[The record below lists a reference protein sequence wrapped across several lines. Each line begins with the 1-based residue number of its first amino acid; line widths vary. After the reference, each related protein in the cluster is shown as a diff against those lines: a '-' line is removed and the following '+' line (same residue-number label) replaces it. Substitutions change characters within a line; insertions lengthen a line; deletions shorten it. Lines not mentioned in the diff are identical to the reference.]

1 MPMDSATAMAASMA
15 AMMLPTAVPFFAAYA
30 RRVRRP
36 APTALVVA
44 TYAATWAVIGA
55 AAYLVMTLVTLPS
68 GLYVAGIVIAFAG
81 LYALTPWKRHGE
93 ARCQEMCRE
102 PAPDGELRT
111 ALEQSL
117 VYFGGCV
124 ACSAGVMVALL
135 VLGMTN
141 IALMVA
147 GSALILLYKT
157 AGRWPQRSGLAV
169 SAALVV
175 VGVWQAGV
183 H

>member
-1 MPMDSATAMAASMA
+1 MNPALAMAASMA

-30 RRVRRP
+30 RKVRRP

-44 TYAATWAVIGA
+44 TYAAAWAVIGV
-55 AAYLVMTLVTLPS
+55 AAYLVMARVMLPS
-68 GLYVAGIVIAFAG
+68 GFYVAGIAIAFAG
-81 LYALTPWKRHGE
+81 LYALTPWKRHGQ
-93 ARCQEMCRE
+93 ARCQEMCRQSR
-102 PAPDGELRT
+102 PDGGLRG
-111 ALEQSL
+111 ALTTGL
-117 VYFGGCV
+117 VYSGSCI
-124 ACSAGVMVALL
+124 ACSAGVMVAVL

-157 AGRWPQRSGLAV
+157 ARPWQQRSGLAV
-169 SAALVV
+169 SAMLVV
-175 VGVWQAGV
+175 MGVWRAGV